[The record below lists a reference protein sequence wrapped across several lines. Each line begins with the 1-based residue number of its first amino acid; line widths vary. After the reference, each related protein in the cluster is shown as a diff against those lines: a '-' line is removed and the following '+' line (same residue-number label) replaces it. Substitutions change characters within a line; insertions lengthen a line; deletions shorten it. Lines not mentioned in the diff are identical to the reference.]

1 MIERAIN
8 LVQGGYIEERHIIL
22 DTRYA
27 GEEGGESLLKDDRPL
42 RQILQETEKR
52 VLKEAV
58 ERLGSSRRVG
68 AVLGISHTAVI
79 KKMKKYGIRP

>member
-27 GEEGGESLLKDDRPL
+27 GKKAAESLLKDDRPSG
-42 RQILQETEKR
+42 RYSRKQ
-52 VLKEAV
+52 KEGFEGGGGKA
-58 ERLGSSRRVG
+58 G
-68 AVLGISHTAVI
+68 
-79 KKMKKYGIRP
+79 